1 MNMKIFLL
9 GSVDIFQ
16 ARVTEGSEIFLELTV
31 QIKSYLMNGEQNVVY
46 DIRVPASKWSLGQLS
61 TPFQA

>member
-1 MNMKIFLL
+1 MNMKIFPF

-16 ARVTEGSEIFLELTV
+16 ERVTEGIEIFLELTI
-31 QIKSYLMNGEQNVVY
+31 QNQSYLMNGEQNVVY
-46 DIRVPASKWSLGQLS
+46 DIRVPAIKWSLGHLS

>member
-1 MNMKIFLL
+1 MSMKIFPF

-16 ARVTEGSEIFLELTV
+16 ERVTQGIEIFLELTI
-31 QIKSYLMNGEQNVVY
+31 QNKSYLMNGEQNVAY
-46 DIRVPASKWSLGQLS
+46 DIRVPASKWSLGHLS

>member
-16 ARVTEGSEIFLELTV
+16 ETVTEGIEIFLELTI
-31 QIKSYLMNGEQNVVY
+31 QNKSYLMNGEQNVVY

>member
-1 MNMKIFLL
+1 MKIFLL

-16 ARVTEGSEIFLELTV
+16 ETVTEGIEIFLELTV
-31 QIKSYLMNGEQNVVY
+31 QNKSYLMNGEQNVVY

-61 TPFQA
+61 TPFPA